1 MIIVGRFD
9 ARAPQVRL
17 SRGPDKAVAMEN
29 SALRARF
36 DGYDRDGDGRIELA
50 EFWELLDALGLGY
63 EEAQARSAFGSLD
76 QDDDGQIDF
85 AEFSRWWV
93 GH

>member
-1 MIIVGRFD
+1 
-9 ARAPQVRL
+9 
-17 SRGPDKAVAMEN
+17 MEN
-29 SALRARF
+29 SALRDRF
-36 DGYDRDGDGRIELA
+36 DGYDRDGDGRIGLS

-76 QDDDGQIDF
+76 ADGDGQIGF
-85 AEFSRWWV
+85 AEFSEWWV